1 MNTVS
6 SAKKKS
12 SISPTNQRNTNRHS
26 KSVLDGSHCYPKVTS
41 FTLKKSSESETK
53 LPLTNL
59 AATTASYTRTC
70 DNVRYHAFMH
80 VLSVWGL
87 GSISSVLTLCLQHH
101 QVIHPTHLSR
111 STWLW
116 HKSYRFPIKWQPLWT
131 LSRSNHSYLIRS
143 ILTASPYRWLKV
155 KDNGLLFKHYTS

>member
-1 MNTVS
+1 MKWIQCRQQKLS
-6 SAKKKS
+6 SV
-12 SISPTNQRNTNRHS
+12 SPTNQRNTNRHS
-26 KSVLDGSHCYPKVTS
+26 KSALDGSHCYPKVTS

-70 DNVRYHAFMH
+70 DNVRYHACP
-80 VLSVWGL
+80 LCLGL
-87 GSISSVLTLCLQHH
+87 WFPISSVLTLCLQHH

-143 ILTASPYRWLKV
+143 ILTACPDRWLKV
-155 KDNGLLFKHYTS
+155 KDNGMLFKHYTS